1 MCIMRGEID
10 IGWFQERYLS
20 EYHYD
25 EAIDED
31 KERRL
36 LNFGDDYR
44 NFLDSLSE
52 SHSSL
57 GGHLLDDRRK
67 RSKRLSKKK
76 LVSGVTDTVV
86 LRRTSN
92 WIQLF
97 LQPDCARLYDTC

>member
-1 MCIMRGEID
+1 M
-10 IGWFQERYLS
+10 
-20 EYHYD
+20 
-25 EAIDED
+25 
-31 KERRL
+31 

-76 LVSGVTDTVV
+76 LVSVFVSQEVG
-86 LRRTSN
+86 
-92 WIQLF
+92 
-97 LQPDCARLYDTC
+97 

>member
-1 MCIMRGEID
+1 M
-10 IGWFQERYLS
+10 
-20 EYHYD
+20 
-25 EAIDED
+25 
-31 KERRL
+31 

-76 LVSGVTDTVV
+76 LVSVLDAAACWLDTESNTD
-86 LRRTSN
+86 L
-92 WIQLF
+92 
-97 LQPDCARLYDTC
+97 